1 MHGPPAGKSPKPRD
15 PETKQQKKRRKN
27 PGEIPKRKTA
37 TKSGRGGSETA
48 KDRKQ
53 GEQIELSR
61 ARESARPLV
70 ADFDF
75 GFDFY
80 EETQGFMLGVGGER
94 QQEQMA
100 SVCACAACGAQ

>member
-1 MHGPPAGKSPKPRD
+1 
-15 PETKQQKKRRKN
+15 
-27 PGEIPKRKTA
+27 
-37 TKSGRGGSETA
+37 
-48 KDRKQ
+48 
-53 GEQIELSR
+53 
-61 ARESARPLV
+61 V